1 MKSESITLADVRKR
15 IAEIDTEIDQIVIGF
30 KQHENYINTPD
41 TKFLDLIAEKSSLR
55 RSANI
60 LFDEKL

>member
-15 IAEIDTEIDQIVIGF
+15 IAEIDTEIDKIVIGF
-30 KQHENYINTPD
+30 KQDENYINTPD